1 MPVYIG
7 VDFHARQQTISYLT
21 TEDGE
26 IHRLRLDH
34 DLEDPRQQRVRE
46 FYSQFTG
53 EVIVGFEA
61 GGYSQWFE
69 ALLEQLGHQAWIGD
83 AHQIRR
89 LARRKQKNDKLDAN
103 HILDLMVS
111 DRFPRLVRRSAH
123 SREVLRQMGYRH
135 KLVKMRTMAKNSL
148 QAIALGAGLSLRSRL
163 HSARGRERLK
173 QLSLSPAS
181 ASQADQLIAL
191 IDYLT
196 AETDRIEKWLLQ
208 QAKADERVTLLQ
220 THPGIGLLTSLA
232 LVHTLEPVQRFAN
245 SRKVTAF
252 VGMDPVEHTS
262 DERKRIGPISKA
274 GSRMLRFL
282 LTEAAQVAI
291 RKDDDLRRFFNRVM
305 KRRNMPKAIV
315 AVSRKLLVRS
325 FIMLRD
331 RIDAEEFLRRGVEA
345 RSSRTAH
352 RPKASKVPEP

>member
-26 IHRLRLDH
+26 IQRLRLDH

-46 FYSQFTG
+46 FYLQFTG

-69 ALLEQLGHQAWIGD
+69 TMLTEIGHQVWVGD
-83 AHQIRR
+83 AHEIRL
-89 LARRKQKNDKLDAN
+89 LARRKQKNDKRDAN
-103 HILDLMVS
+103 HILDLMVGG
-111 DRFPRLVRRSAH
+111 RFPRLFRRSAH
-123 SREVLRQMGYRH
+123 SQEILRQMGYRH

-148 QAIALGAGLSLRSRL
+148 QAISLGAGLSLRSRL
-163 HSARGRERLK
+163 HSERGRARLK
-173 QLSLSPAS
+173 QLNLTPAT
-181 ASQADQLIAL
+181 ACQADKLIAL

-196 AETDRIEKWLLQ
+196 TEADRVEKWLAE
-208 QAKADERVTLLQ
+208 QAKTDERVTLLQ

-232 LVHTLEPVQRFAN
+232 LVHTLEPVERFPN
-245 SRKVTAF
+245 PRKVTAF
-252 VGMDPVEHTS
+252 IGMDPVEDS
-262 DERKRIGPISKA
+262 SADRKRIGAISKA
-274 GSRMLRFL
+274 GSRMVRFL

-291 RKDDDLRRFFNRVM
+291 KRDEELRSLFNRVM
-305 KRRNMPKAIV
+305 KRRNTPKAIV

-345 RSSRTAH
+345 RSSRKAH
-352 RPKASKVPEP
+352 GPSNA

>member
-26 IHRLRLDH
+26 IKRLRIDH
-34 DLEDPRQQRVRE
+34 DPEDPRQQQVRE
-46 FYSQFTG
+46 FYMQFTG

-69 ALLEQLGHQAWIGD
+69 TMLAEIGHQVWVGD
-83 AHQIRR
+83 AHEIRL
-89 LARRKQKNDKLDAN
+89 LARRKQKNDKRDAN

-111 DRFPRLVRRSAH
+111 GRFPRLFRRSAH
-123 SREVLRQMGYRH
+123 SQEILRQLGYRH

-148 QAIALGAGLSLRSRL
+148 QAISLGAGLSLRSRL
-163 HSARGRERLK
+163 HSERGRSRLK
-173 QLSLSPAS
+173 QLNLTPAT
-181 ASQADQLIAL
+181 ACQADKLIEL

-196 AETDRIEKWLLQ
+196 AEADRVEKWLGE
-208 QAKADERVTLLQ
+208 QAKSDERTALLQ

-232 LVHTLEPVQRFAN
+232 LVHTLEPVERFAN
-245 SRKVTAF
+245 PRKVTAYI
-252 VGMDPVEHTS
+252 GMDPVEDS
-262 DERKRIGPISKA
+262 SADRKRIGAISKA
-274 GSRMLRFL
+274 GSRMVRFL
-282 LTEAAQVAI
+282 LTQAAQVAI
-291 RKDDDLRRFFNRVM
+291 KTDDELRSLFNRIM
-305 KRRNMPKAIV
+305 KRRNTPKAVV

-345 RSSRTAH
+345 RSSRKAH
-352 RPKASKVPEP
+352 GPLMPEP

>member
-26 IHRLRLDH
+26 IHRFRLDH
-34 DLEDPRQQRVRE
+34 SLEDPRQERVRK
-46 FYSQFTG
+46 FYSQFSG

-69 ALLEQLGHQAWIGD
+69 AMLEQLGHQVWVGD
-83 AHQIRR
+83 AHEIRL
-89 LARRKQKNDKLDAN
+89 LARRKQKNDKRDAN
-103 HILDLMVS
+103 HILDLMIS
-111 DRFPRLVRRSAH
+111 DRFPRLIRRSPH
-123 SREVLRQMGYRH
+123 SRDVLRQMGYRH

-148 QAIALGAGLSLRSRL
+148 QAIALGAGLSLRWRL
-163 HSARGRERLK
+163 HSERGRARLK
-173 QLSLSPAS
+173 KLDLTQA
-181 ASQADQLIAL
+181 AACQADKLIGL

-196 AETDRIEKWLLQ
+196 AEADRVEKWLGE
-208 QAKADERVTLLQ
+208 QAKTDERVTLLR

-232 LVHTLEPVQRFAN
+232 LVHTLEPVERF
-245 SRKVTAF
+245 STPRKVIAYI
-252 VGMDPVEHTS
+252 GMDPVENS
-262 DERKRIGPISKA
+262 SADRKRIGAISKA
-274 GSRMLRFL
+274 GSRMVRFL

-291 RKDDDLRRFFNRVM
+291 RTDEDLRRLFYRVA
-305 KRRNMPKAIV
+305 KRRNGAKAIV

-345 RSSRTAH
+345 RSSREAH
-352 RPKASKVPEP
+352 RP

>member
-53 EVIVGFEA
+53 EVIVGLEA

-69 ALLEQLGHQAWIGD
+69 AMLEQLGHQVWVGD
-83 AHQIRR
+83 AHEIRL
-89 LARRKQKNDKLDAN
+89 LARRKQKNDKRDAN

-111 DRFPRLVRRSAH
+111 GRFPRLVRRSPH
-123 SREVLRQMGYRH
+123 SREVLGQMGYRH

-148 QAIALGAGLSLRSRL
+148 QAIALGAGLSLRWRL
-163 HSARGRERLK
+163 HSVRGRARLK
-173 QLSLSPAS
+173 QLNLTPA
-181 ASQADQLIAL
+181 AACQADQLIAL

-196 AETDRIEKWLLQ
+196 AEAARIEKWLAE
-208 QAKADERVTLLQ
+208 QAKTDERVTLLR

-232 LVHTLEPVQRFAN
+232 LVHTLEPVERFSN
-245 SRKVTAF
+245 SRKVTAYI
-252 VGMDPVEHTS
+252 GMDPVEDS
-262 DERKRIGPISKA
+262 SADRKRIGAISKA
-274 GSRMLRFL
+274 GSRMVRFL
-282 LTEAAQVAI
+282 LGEAAHVAI
-291 RKDDDLRRFFNRVM
+291 KTDEDLRRLFYRVA
-305 KRRNMPKAIV
+305 KRRNTPKAIV

-345 RSSRTAH
+345 RSSRVAH
-352 RPKASKVPEP
+352 GPFNA

>member
-26 IHRLRLDH
+26 IQRLRLEH
-34 DLEDPRQQRVRE
+34 SQEDLRQEGVRR
-46 FYSQFTG
+46 FYAQFTG

-69 ALLEQLGHQAWIGD
+69 AMLERLGHEVWIGD
-83 AHQIRR
+83 AHEIR
-89 LARRKQKNDKLDAN
+89 LLTKRKQKNDKRDAN
-103 HILDLMVS
+103 HILELMVS
-111 DRFPRLVRRSAH
+111 GRFPRLVRRTAE

-163 HSARGRERLK
+163 HSKRGRATLK
-173 QLSLSPAS
+173 ELNLTAATACQS
-181 ASQADQLIAL
+181 DKLIEL

-196 AETDRIEKWLLQ
+196 TEIERVETWLIER
-208 QAKADERVTLLQ
+208 AKSDERVKLLQ

-232 LVHTLEPVQRFAN
+232 LVHTLHPVERFSN
-245 SRKVTAF
+245 SRKVTAY
-252 VGMDPVEHTS
+252 VGMDPVEDS
-262 DERKRIGPISKA
+262 SADRKRIGSISKA
-274 GSRMLRFL
+274 GSRMVRFL
-282 LTEAAQVAI
+282 LAEAAQVAI
-291 RKDDDLRRFFNRVM
+291 RTDRDLRQLFNRVS
-305 KRRNMPKAIV
+305 KRRNTPKAIV
-315 AVSRKLLVRS
+315 AISRKLLVRS

-345 RSSRTAH
+345 RSSRIAH
-352 RPKASKVPEP
+352 RPTMPEP